1 MKDLYSINNIINKYS
16 ETFNP
21 GWIEVLNW
29 DDEDNSKKSYTQGKS
44 KIDDFI
50 SYVFIE
56 ISQSVLKGEFLCCSN
71 NKLADLCDICQ
82 DDILIDDSNKLKQ
95 DLKTRFR
102 QFNNE
107 LYDISAIYR
116 SNIQIIDDKIQL
128 SECNYMVNAV
138 SRHSTELSIEL
149 FQILFVIIKICF
161 GEYELSYDEKYIQSL
176 ILQKAGLTEY
186 KQKIT
191 NEEIK
196 NIIKVVLFKIDFIL
210 KKLSHLSH
218 NNTIEY
224 FLDFK
229 RQTINADNSINTEL
243 ELDSYF
249 RYFIDPNTIP
259 KDTIS
264 IWQSKH
270 SRREAKIW
278 QLVLLMRYYVKVT
291 KSKTQVKNL
300 LTGFVHF
307 HRRLT
312 TIELYRFDEYAL
324 KTVKNYMYNSQFSMI
339 VDDSTSTYQEVVE
352 KLNEII
358 DIQNETQIHNFHPYQ
373 KAASYLLAHIRNC
386 IKENDDISMI
396 KNKESYMLKI
406 IDKLEEAYKWC
417 EKKQFYPFQLMRK
430 DCTNLIKEVNILLF
444 SPSSFSRPIRYEQL
458 SDTIAALKQDAN
470 AIRNEIRSYEEH
482 SKIIAIKNEV
492 EKAKKSQI
500 ETLGIFTAIITFFIG
515 CVTIFTN
522 VENKISI
529 TEKMEHISY
538 LGSIILLFVSTGYF
552 FVTDN
557 IKQWKT
563 WFFGAMILIY
573 IAIMVK
579 LFWLQ

>member
-29 DDEDNSKKSYTQGKS
+29 DDEDNSKESYTQGKS

-259 KDTIS
+259 KNVIS
-264 IWQSKH
+264 IWQLKC
-270 SRREAKIW
+270 SRKEARMW
-278 QLVLLMRYYVKVT
+278 QLVLLMRYYAKVT

-300 LTGFVHF
+300 LADFIHF

-373 KAASYLLAHIRNC
+373 KAVSYLLAHIRNC

-573 IAIMVK
+573 IAILVK

>member
-1 MKDLYSINNIINKYS
+1 MKKLYSINNIINKYN

-21 GWIEVLNW
+21 GWIEGLNW
-29 DDEDNSKKSYTQGKS
+29 GDEDTSRESYTQGKS
-44 KIDDFI
+44 KLDDFI

-56 ISQSVLKGEFLCCSN
+56 ISQSVLKGEFLRCSN

-82 DDILIDDSNKLKQ
+82 DDVLINDSNKLKQ

-107 LYDISAIYR
+107 LYDISALYR
-116 SNIQIIDDKIQL
+116 SNIQIIEDKIRL

-138 SRHSTELSIEL
+138 SRHSTEFSIEL

-161 GEYELSYDEKYIQSL
+161 GEYELSYDEKYIQFL
-176 ILQKAGLTEY
+176 ILRKARLIEYEQKV
-186 KQKIT
+186 T
-191 NEEIK
+191 NGEIK
-196 NIIKVVLFKIDFIL
+196 NIIKVVLFKSDFIL
-210 KKLSHLSH
+210 KKLSHLSP
-218 NNTIEY
+218 NKTIEY

-229 RQTINADNSINTEL
+229 RQTINANNSINIEL
-243 ELDSYF
+243 EQYSYF
-249 RYFIDPNTIP
+249 QYFIDPNTIP
-259 KDTIS
+259 KGTIA

-270 SRREAKIW
+270 SRKEAKIW

-307 HRRLT
+307 YDRL
-312 TIELYRFDEYAL
+312 IQKELYRFDEYAL
-324 KTVKNYMYNSQFSMI
+324 KTIKNYMYNSQFSMI

-352 KLNEII
+352 RLEEII
-358 DIQNETQIHNFHPYQ
+358 EIQNETQIHNFHPYQ
-373 KAASYLLAHIRNC
+373 KAVSYLLAHIRNC
-386 IKENDDISMI
+386 IKENDDIALI

-406 IDKLEEAYKWC
+406 IDRLEEAYKWC
-417 EKKQFYPFQLMRK
+417 EKNQFYPFQLMRK
-430 DCTNLIKEVNILLF
+430 DCVNLIKEVNILLF
-444 SPSSFSRPIRYEQL
+444 SPSSFSRPIRYEYL
-458 SDTIAALKQDAN
+458 SDAVAALKIDAN
-470 AIRNEIRSYEEH
+470 AICNEIRLYEEH

-500 ETLGIFTAIITFFIG
+500 EILGIFTAIITFFIG

-522 VENKISI
+522 AENNISI

-538 LGSIILLFVSTGYF
+538 LGSIILIFVSTGYF

-557 IKQWKT
+557 IRQWKSL
-563 WFFGAMILIY
+563 FFGVMTLIY
-573 IAIMVK
+573 IGI
-579 LFWLQ
+579 LFKVIFIS